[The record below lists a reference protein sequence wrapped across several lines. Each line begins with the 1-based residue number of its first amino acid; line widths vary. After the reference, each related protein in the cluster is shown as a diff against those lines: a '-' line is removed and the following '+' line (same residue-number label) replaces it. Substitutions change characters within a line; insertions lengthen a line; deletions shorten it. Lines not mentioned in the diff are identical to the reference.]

1 MFNILQSFIQK
12 IIIAITST
20 TITVTSIFT
29 PPTPTLTP
37 IPIPTITLTNI
48 VTPYPIPTPYI
59 SANGTYSDWNK
70 SVSIELRLPVNDG
83 NIEGNVSGVCNGEI
97 KGKYIYGEIGNIS
110 GTAEGSC
117 SGELIKK
124 PDKEYIARATFKGKV
139 YLSENLV
146 KIDFDGNLYPN
157 KPYTDNILH
166 IPYKNKNVVLSI
178 KR

>member
-12 IIIAITST
+12 IIIAISST
-20 TITVTSIFT
+20 TIAVTSIFA
-29 PPTPTLTP
+29 PPTPTLT
-37 IPIPTITLTNI
+37 
-48 VTPYPIPTPYI
+48 PIPTPYI
-59 SANGTYSDWNK
+59 SANGTYTDWNK
-70 SVSIELRLPVNDG
+70 SVSIELRLPGNDG

-97 KGKYIYGEIGNIS
+97 KGKYIYGDIGEIS

-117 SGELIKK
+117 SGELIRK

-157 KPYTDNILH
+157 KPYTDNTLH
-166 IPYKNKNVVLSI
+166 IPYKNKNVVLNI
-178 KR
+178 RR